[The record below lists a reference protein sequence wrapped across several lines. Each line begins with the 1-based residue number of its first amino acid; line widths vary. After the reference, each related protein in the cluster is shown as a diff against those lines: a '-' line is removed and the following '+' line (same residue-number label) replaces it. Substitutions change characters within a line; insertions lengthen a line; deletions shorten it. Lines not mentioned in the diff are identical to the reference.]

1 MQERTDEDV
10 GHGAL
15 VGLLEEVVL
24 NLVTFIEFVQSAQGR
39 LVVQS
44 RYRTNHSVL
53 KNLSL
58 CVRELGGQELLGA
71 FAVRAPSLGEDG
83 NGVARDSGLRRG

>member
-44 RYRTNHSVL
+44 R
-53 KNLSL
+53 
-58 CVRELGGQELLGA
+58 
-71 FAVRAPSLGEDG
+71 
-83 NGVARDSGLRRG
+83 

>member
-24 NLVTFIEFVQSAQGR
+24 NLVTFIEFVQSAQGS

-44 RYRTNHSVL
+44 R
-53 KNLSL
+53 
-58 CVRELGGQELLGA
+58 
-71 FAVRAPSLGEDG
+71 
-83 NGVARDSGLRRG
+83 